1 MQHRLRRA
9 PITKDR
15 AFKRGRRPRLA
26 YYLFWSLAVHVGL
39 VGLVSVK
46 ACRSDLPSVLPAL
59 SAQTVAVEVATF
71 PAPFQPKTTRAGGG
85 APALRINHSPIV
97 PRPFA
102 RHLPNRKEEAAAP
115 KLVPPPAEKPG
126 ESETPVA
133 ATVDVV
139 AAPSPVHGAVGQDP
153 EAMARSAVE
162 GASGA
167 GPGARG
173 GPGGPGAGW
182 GGAPLVS
189 GKFAFGSDARG
200 AFKGVACFIRPGVL
214 RIADVHGCTPMAV
227 FYTNTF
233 DVFERQQVRGF
244 PGIADRSSW
253 FMIEYT
259 GAFTVGQNGTYEFRL
274 HSDDGSYLFIDGTM
288 VIEND
293 GKHQP
298 TSRSG
303 SIPLQ
308 AGLHQ
313 LRLLY
318 AQTTDRMALQLFVR
332 VPGTYFEK
340 LFTPRI

>member
-1 MQHRLRRA
+1 MMTMPRSEPRRLR
-9 PITKDR
+9 
-15 AFKRGRRPRLA
+15 LSCC
-26 YYLFWSLAVHVGL
+26 LLSSLVLHAAA
-39 VGLVSVK
+39 VGLVSFK
-46 ACRSDLPSVLPAL
+46 SCRSDPAPVLPAMSGTL
-59 SAQTVAVEVATF
+59 VTVEVGAF
-71 PAPFQPKTTRAGGG
+71 APVPQPKTTRPGGG
-85 APALRINHSPIV
+85 APALRSNDSRIV
-97 PRPFA
+97 SRPLS
-102 RHLPNRKEEAAAP
+102 RHLSNREAETAEP
-115 KLVPPPAEKPG
+115 TLVPPPSVEPS

-133 ATVDVV
+133 ATVDAI
-139 AAPSPVHGAVGQDP
+139 AAPSRVNEALGKEPDAGAPV
-153 EAMARSAVE
+153 AVE
-162 GASGA
+162 GSSGT
-167 GPGARG
+167 GPGSRG
-173 GPGGPGAGW
+173 GPGGRGAGP
-182 GGAPLVS
+182 GGGGVPLVS
-189 GKFAFGSDARG
+189 RKFPFGGDTRA

-214 RIADVHGCTPMAV
+214 RIADVHGCAPMAI

-233 DVFERQQVRGF
+233 NVLERQQGAGF
-244 PGIADRSSW
+244 PGITDRSSW

-259 GAFTVGQNGTYEFRL
+259 GGFTVAEDGTYGFRL

-303 SIPLQ
+303 TIPLL

-332 VPGTYFEK
+332 VPGTVLEK

>member
-1 MQHRLRRA
+1 MTIQRSE
-9 PITKDR
+9 P
-15 AFKRGRRPRLA
+15 RRPRLA
-26 YYLFWSLAVHVGL
+26 YYLFSSLAVHAGL
-39 VGLVSVK
+39 VGLVSL
-46 ACRSDLPSVLPAL
+46 RSCHGDLPPILPVLGGEPV
-59 SAQTVAVEVATF
+59 TVEVTSF
-71 PAPFQPKTTRAGGG
+71 PAPLQPKTPRPGGG
-85 APALRINHSPIV
+85 APARRSDRSPIV
-97 PRPFA
+97 PKPFA
-102 RHLPNRKEEAAAP
+102 RQVPDRKAEAAALE
-115 KLVPPPAEKPG
+115 LVPPPAEEPG

-133 ATVDVV
+133 AAVDVV
-139 AAPSPVHGAVGQDP
+139 AAPSPVHGAVGNEH
-153 EAMARSAVE
+153 EAIAPPGVE

-173 GPGGPGAGW
+173 GPGGPGSGAG
-182 GGAPLVS
+182 GVPLVS
-189 GKFAFGSDARG
+189 GKFPFGSDTRG

-214 RIADVHGCTPMAV
+214 RIADVHGCTPMAT

-244 PGIADRSSW
+244 PGITDRSSW

-259 GAFTVGQNGTYEFRL
+259 GAFTVGKKGTYDFRL
-274 HSDDGSYLFIDGTM
+274 HSDDGSYLFIDGAM

-298 TSRSG
+298 TSRTG
-303 SIPLQ
+303 SIPLE

-313 LRLLY
+313 LKLLY

-332 VPGTYFEK
+332 VPGTYFEQ